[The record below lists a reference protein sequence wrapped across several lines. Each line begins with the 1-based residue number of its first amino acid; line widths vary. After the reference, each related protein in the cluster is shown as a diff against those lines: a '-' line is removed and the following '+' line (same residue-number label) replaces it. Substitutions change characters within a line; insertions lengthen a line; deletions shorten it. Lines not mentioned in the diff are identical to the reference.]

1 MVYPND
7 GLPIRKM
14 WFFHIIAPL
23 DLDSTSPRA
32 QRPPRP
38 KVTGG
43 SEGDTP
49 EGLRRDVR
57 TPRGRGQSA
66 MMRYQLIYI
75 YIRICMCIICTIYLC
90 IYIYSC
96 EKRVCWSE
104 FHPQMSQEFVKFLS
118 FGSEIKFHICRRG
131 PSDGELWRILTRGR
145 FSSCNFGGFWSAV
158 EGEVWPRKE
167 KARSNRCWFGSPVAL
182 VCSSDLGDLTLLE
195 RLDFHC
201 PPQSLVLCPM
211 CRNSLNQLPSGRR
224 YVWIPSVMDHDHVE
238 TWTLKSCRMVMHVGG
253 RTEWAESSEKWKS
266 YGVVCFLA
274 TLLLD
279 KPIFWIV
286 LRCIVPRQNNRDR
299 WSRTENLREYNLPH
313 ARQSTW
319 ETERRGAS
327 PKCASQHWKLIRIRI
342 YNDISYYIM
351 VFYVYCTVYLRLEIF
366 QHHHFSWTFAQTQF
380 QDRCVDGVQDI
391 QKGKLDEVCPS
402 WKSQNAFL
410 ALMRRWHPMAQ
421 RLWKPEG
428 FNRLGIFLFIKDI
441 ELLS

>member
-1 MVYPND
+1 MIFPHHRAARSWLNE
-7 GLPIRKM
+7 P
-14 WFFHIIAPL
+14 
-23 DLDSTSPRA
+23 TSPTTSEA
-32 QRPPRP
+32 QSYWRFWGRYPRRPTKGCPDSQGKGAKCYDEIP
-38 KVTGG
+38 TN
-43 SEGDTP
+43 
-49 EGLRRDVR
+49 
-57 TPRGRGQSA
+57 
-66 MMRYQLIYI
+66 IYI
-75 YIRICMCIICTIYLC
+75 HTYMYVYNMYNIFMYIHLFMWKKSVLIGVSSADEPRVRKVPFFW
-90 IYIYSC
+90 
-96 EKRVCWSE
+96 KRDQVPHLPKRSFRWGTLKN
-104 FHPQMSQEFVKFLS
+104 FDKGPVFKLQLWWFLV
-118 FGSEIKFHICRRG
+118 
-131 PSDGELWRILTRGR
+131 
-145 FSSCNFGGFWSAV
+145 SSW
-158 EGEVWPRKE
+158 GEVWPRKE

-428 FNRLGIFLFIKDI
+428 FNRLGIFWFIKDI